1 MVAMFFVGFLVGI
14 VATLMFGKIIH
25 DRGGMDE

>member
-1 MVAMFFVGFLVGI
+1 MGMFLIGFLVGV

-25 DRGGMDE
+25 DREGGDE